1 MKRIFALIYDI
12 VILALS
18 YLLFGSISLSM
29 NISEINGSVG
39 IIGGAELPI
48 VFFVSR
54 KSPIMV
60 FMVLFIIIGL
70 TAAVSVTIASF
81 KNSCG
86 MPLYITAT
94 VLLIVTAILFVLIPP
109 RAFTAKLYAITR
121 NMFLIKTFYIPYYL
135 ITAAEILII
144 CKKGFIKLKKITFY
158 ILSRASR
165 ALNYTIRI

>member
-29 NISEINGSVG
+29 NISGINGSVG

-70 TAAVSVTIASF
+70 TVACF

-94 VLLIVTAILFVLIPP
+94 VLLIVTAILFLLIPP

-121 NMFLIKTFYIPYYL
+121 SMFLIKTFYIPYYL
-135 ITAAEILII
+135 ITAAEIIII
-144 CKKGFIKLKKITFY
+144 CKKGFIK
-158 ILSRASR
+158 
-165 ALNYTIRI
+165 

>member
-18 YLLFGSISLSM
+18 YLLFGSISLSI

-39 IIGGAELPI
+39 IIGGAELPT
-48 VFFVSR
+48 VFFVLR

-60 FMVLFIIIGL
+60 FMVLFIVIGL
-70 TAAVSVTIASF
+70 AAAVSVTIASF

-94 VLLIVTAILFVLIPP
+94 VLLIVTAILFLLLPP

-121 NMFLIKTFYIPYYL
+121 NMFLIKTFSLSNNPKFQAIFRVMSFVL
-135 ITAAEILII
+135 A
-144 CKKGFIKLKKITFY
+144 KKCI
-158 ILSRASR
+158 
-165 ALNYTIRI
+165 